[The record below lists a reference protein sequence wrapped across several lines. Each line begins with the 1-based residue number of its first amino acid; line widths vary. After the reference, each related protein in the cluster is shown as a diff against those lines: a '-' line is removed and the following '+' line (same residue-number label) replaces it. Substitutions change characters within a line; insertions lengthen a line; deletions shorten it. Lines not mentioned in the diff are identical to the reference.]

1 MKKLLLFLISTYTFS
16 SCAQEKSIDFV
27 QSALSNL
34 NIKIEN
40 CLSEFIIQK
49 DISES
54 ETVIVIPEIAHKG
67 DGYMTLNGHLLI
79 LNRKNGKIKSRFS
92 EKDSW
97 NSDAIKLENI
107 EVVYQPYQLTKNSE
121 TIGVLIEYN
130 GGSRPNPYSSTELS
144 LFIRNGEKLVCVLK
158 DYSIYRLNGET
169 DGMSI
174 GEFVEHRLIIRPN
187 LNSKSEFYDLNI
199 IDSIIKIQSME
210 GTEKIIE
217 KSKKIENLK
226 YENGKYKNV
235 L

>member
-1 MKKLLLFLISTYTFS
+1 MKKLLLILISTFTFS
-16 SCAQEKSIDFV
+16 SYAQEKSIDLV
-27 QSALSNL
+27 QIALSNL

-40 CLSEFIIQK
+40 CLSEFIIQQ

-54 ETVIVIPEIAHKG
+54 ESVIVIPEIAEKG
-67 DGYMTLNGHLLI
+67 DGFMTLNGHLLI
-79 LNRKNGKIKSRFS
+79 LNKKNGKIKSRFS
-92 EKDSW
+92 EKESW

-121 TIGVLIEYN
+121 TIGVLIDYN
-130 GGSRPNPYSSTELS
+130 GASRPNPYSSKELS
-144 LFIRNGEKLVCVLK
+144 LFIRNGKKLVSVLK
-158 DYSIYRLNGET
+158 DYSIYKLNGET
-169 DGMSI
+169 DGLNS
-174 GEFVEHRLIIRPN
+174 GEFVEHRLIIQPN

-210 GTEKIIE
+210 GSEKIIK
-217 KSKKIENLK
+217 KSKKIKNLK

>member
-1 MKKLLLFLISTYTFS
+1 MKKLLLILISTFTFS
-16 SCAQEKSIDFV
+16 SYAQEKSIDLV
-27 QSALSNL
+27 QIALSNL

-40 CLSEFIIQK
+40 CLSEFIIQQ

-54 ETVIVIPEIAHKG
+54 ESVIVIPEIAEKG
-67 DGYMTLNGHLLI
+67 DGFMTLNGHLLI
-79 LNRKNGKIKSRFS
+79 LNKKNGKVKSRFS
-92 EKDSW
+92 EKESW

-121 TIGVLIEYN
+121 TIGVLIDYN
-130 GGSRPNPYSSTELS
+130 GASRPNPYSSKELS
-144 LFIRNGEKLVCVLK
+144 LFIRNGKKLVSVLK
-158 DYSIYRLNGET
+158 DYSIYKLNGET
-169 DGMSI
+169 DGLNS
-174 GEFVEHRLIIRPN
+174 GEFVEHRLIIQPN

-210 GTEKIIE
+210 GSEKIIK
-217 KSKKIENLK
+217 KSKKIKNLK